1 MIPIPDLS
9 YFAVSGFISHLR
21 QYYHEINSSSLLLH
35 DGEFDEWDSALSDQ
49 NPQLAWWLHNKTGRT
64 HNIYLPYTPNIE
76 FLRSNHVHIEE
87 ILKPAHNRIRAFLQE
102 LGAEDID
109 AYMAD
114 SNEWLSTL
122 FCSKK
127 QVYKA
132 AQIAAPGF
140 GIDLSELPAIVL
152 WASFDSSRVVIISL
166 NKTDGN
172 IHEYIKSIYWSIIT
186 ATENMASKHGS
197 IKIDNLE
204 KKIKEK
210 LEKSSYVKNHQIKI
224 RNIKTLSLVEPV
236 YKILTSAANEYRA
249 SFEDSILNFEAKAQ
263 EIFNRQSN
271 SSIVKFAEASKSEII
286 QLLKRE
292 GFEKIREGGEHE
304 IWKHPQSKRIT
315 SVPRHPKISPFV
327 VKSIKKDITAVKLV
341 S

>member
-9 YFAVSGFISHLR
+9 YFAVSGFISRLR
-21 QYYHEINSSSLLLH
+21 QHYSEIWSSSLLLH
-35 DGEFDEWDSALSDQ
+35 DCEFDEWDIALSDQ
-49 NPQLAWWLHNKTGRT
+49 NPQLAWWLHNKTGLT

-87 ILKPAHNRIRAFLQE
+87 ILKPAHDRIRAFLQE
-102 LGAEDID
+102 LGAEDVD

-122 FCSKK
+122 FCGKK
-127 QVYKA
+127 QAHKA
-132 AQIAAPGF
+132 ARIAARGF
-140 GIDLSELPAIVL
+140 GIDLSELPAIIL
-152 WASFDSSRVVIISL
+152 WASFDSSRVVIIL
-166 NKTDGN
+166 PNKTDRN
-172 IHEYIKSIYWSIIT
+172 TYEYIKSIYWSIIT
-186 ATENMASKHGS
+186 STENMASKHRL

-210 LEKSSYVKNHQIKI
+210 LEKSHYIKNYQVKI

-236 YKILTSAANEYRA
+236 YKTLTAAANEYSS

-263 EIFNRQSN
+263 ENFNHKSN
-271 SSIVKFAEASKSEII
+271 FSVVKFAEASKSEIV
-286 QLLKRE
+286 QLLQRE
-292 GFEKIREGGEHE
+292 GFVKIREGGEHE
-304 IWKHPQSKRIT
+304 IWQHPQSKGIT
-315 SVPRHPKISPFV
+315 PVPRHAKISPFV
-327 VKSIKKDITAVKLV
+327 VKSIEKDIMAARKV